1 VGGGAQQHAKLIGKN
16 DRNFFFLNT
25 KGCGAGNLKCHTS
38 FCHLALFTDMENI
51 VVKIILS
58 ASRRQTN
65 NSNVL
70 QIRHSSHPE

>member
-1 VGGGAQQHAKLIGKN
+1 MHFIERDGGGGAQQHAKLIGKN
-16 DRNFFFLNT
+16 VRTFSFLNT

-58 ASRRQTN
+58 VEGKLITQMFCR
-65 NSNVL
+65 
-70 QIRHSSHPE
+70 

>member
-1 VGGGAQQHAKLIGKN
+1 MHFIERDGGGGGGAQQHAKLIGKN
-16 DRNFFFLNT
+16 VRNFFFLNT

-58 ASRRQTN
+58 VEGKLITQMFCR
-65 NSNVL
+65 
-70 QIRHSSHPE
+70 

>member
-1 VGGGAQQHAKLIGKN
+1 MHFIERDGGGAQQHAKLIGKN
-16 DRNFFFLNT
+16 VKTFFFLNT

-58 ASRRQTN
+58 VEGKLITQMFCR
-65 NSNVL
+65 
-70 QIRHSSHPE
+70 